1 MMKLFGENNPIVNV
15 LIRIFDVFLLNLLW
29 ILCSVPIITI
39 GASTA
44 ALYYS
49 LLKINRET
57 DSSIIGMFFKS
68 FRQNLKQG
76 CLVTLLFILSGLV
89 LYVDIMFCNLLEN
102 TAGNILR
109 VIFALF
115 ILIWAMMLSYVF
127 PILAQF
133 ENSVIGTIK
142 NAFLMSVSHV
152 GRTLVIVSLNA
163 LIPVVFFVLPEL
175 FVLGLPVL
183 MTFGVAII
191 ALINTKLLTGIFDYY
206 INLEG

>member
-1 MMKLFGENNPIVNV
+1 MKLFGENNPIVNV